1 MQQETVKKN
10 LSVRLAPELR
20 QKLEFIAEQE
30 MRTLANQ
37 ITVFLTRGV
46 NDYFSNERNK
56 KDFEDY
62 LMSASSKK
70 DK

>member
-1 MQQETVKKN
+1 MQQATVKKN

-20 QKLEFIAEQE
+20 QQLEFIAERE

-46 NDYFSNERNK
+46 NDYLSNESNK
-56 KDFEDY
+56 KAYEDY
-62 LMSASSKK
+62 CVSAH
-70 DK
+70 